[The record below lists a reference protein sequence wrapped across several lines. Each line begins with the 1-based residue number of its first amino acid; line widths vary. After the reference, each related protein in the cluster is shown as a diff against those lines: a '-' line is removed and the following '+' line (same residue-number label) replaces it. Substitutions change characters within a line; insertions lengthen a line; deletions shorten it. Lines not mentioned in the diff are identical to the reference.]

1 MRQRQIKNLIKKIY
15 LNNRKL
21 MKKIIKQLKKRITK
35 FKRNNSPQMSE
46 VAMK

>member
-1 MRQRQIKNLIKKIY
+1 MRQRQIKNFINKIY

-21 MKKIIKQLKKRITK
+21 MKKIIKKLKKRIIK
-35 FKRNNSPQMSE
+35 FIRNNSPQMLE